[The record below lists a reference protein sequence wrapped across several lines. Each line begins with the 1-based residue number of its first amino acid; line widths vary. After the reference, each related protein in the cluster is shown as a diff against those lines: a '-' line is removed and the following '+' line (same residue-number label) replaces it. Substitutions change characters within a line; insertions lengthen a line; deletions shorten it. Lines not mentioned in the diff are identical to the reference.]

1 MKLNLGCGT
10 NHLPGYVNVDRFP
23 EGNPDV
29 VCDLDVA
36 PWPWTDNSIDEITM
50 HHSLEHMGADT
61 PTFFT
66 IIKELYRVSKPDA
79 KIIIHVPHPRH
90 DNFIGDP
97 THVRVITPHLL
108 ALFSKR
114 LNLEWKTLG
123 VPNSPL
129 ALYLNVDFEIIE
141 SNQILDKR
149 YRPLVEQKV
158 ISDVELETMIR
169 ERNNIITEYQMTLK
183 VVK

>member
-1 MKLNLGCGT
+1 MKLNLGCGV

-29 VCDLDVA
+29 VCDLDIA
-36 PWPWTDNSIDEITM
+36 PWPWADNTIDEIVM

-61 PTFFT
+61 ATFFT

-90 DNFIGDP
+90 DNFLGDP
-97 THVRVITPHLL
+97 THVRVITPQLL
-108 ALFSKR
+108 TLFSKR
-114 LNLEWKTLG
+114 LNLEWKKLG
-123 VPNSPL
+123 APNSPL
-129 ALYLNVDFEIIE
+129 ALYLNVDFEIIKF
-141 SNQILDKR
+141 NQVLDQR
-149 YRPLVEQKV
+149 YIPLVQQKK
-158 ISDVELETMIR
+158 ISDEELETMIR